1 MRDRPVVIDASALL
15 HLLVSRIIGAQVWS
29 RIGGCSLHAPSQ
41 IDAEVFAG
49 LGDLA
54 AAGLLTSGDVLRHAD
69 TVAAAP
75 IERHPVAELL
85 AEAWRRRDE
94 GGEGAGGDLPLS
106 SALYIELARSLGAP
120 LITTDAALAR
130 LNPVAELVV

>member
-1 MRDRPVVIDASALL
+1 VRDRPVVIDACALL
-15 HLLVSRIIGAQVWS
+15 HLLVSRGIGAQVWS

-49 LGDLA
+49 LGELA
-54 AAGLLTSGDVLRHAD
+54 AAGHLASGDVLRHVD

-94 GGEGAGGDLPLS
+94 GGEGSDLPWS
-106 SALYIELARSLGAP
+106 SALYIELARTLGAP

-130 LNPVAELVV
+130 VDPVAELVV